1 MQRIVETCVIVDNL
15 KVFYNYIKS
24 ERSGKLNPIGNF
36 YRWSHLHKET
46 QRFMENY
53 LQSGIL
59 PKIGDEIFSE
69 KLCSS
74 LTVTKIF
81 LDYKR
86 NEGETFINNLE
97 KKFLETRELIQNKEF
112 PKATAGP
119 SRYR

>member
-1 MQRIVETCVIVDNL
+1 MKKIVNTCVICGNL
-15 KVFYNYIKS
+15 KVYYDYIKS
-24 ERSGKLNPIGNF
+24 EPSETLNPMGNF
-36 YRWSHLHKET
+36 YRWSHYHKET

-59 PKIGDEIFSE
+59 PKIGDKIFSE

-81 LDYKR
+81 SDYKR

-97 KKFLETRELIQNKEF
+97 KKFLETRELIQNKEI
-112 PKATAGP
+112 
-119 SRYR
+119 

>member
-1 MQRIVETCVIVDNL
+1 MQKIVETCVIVDNL
-15 KVFYNYIKS
+15 KVFYKYIKS
-24 ERSGKLNPIGNF
+24 ERSRKLNPIGNF

-53 LQSGIL
+53 LRSGIL
-59 PKIGDEIFSE
+59 PKIGDKIFSE

-81 LDYKR
+81 SDYKR

-97 KKFLETRELIQNKEF
+97 KKFLETRELIQNKEI
-112 PKATAGP
+112 
-119 SRYR
+119 